1 LLFGTK
7 PPFKELTAKLLLNLC
22 YITLIKG
29 EKIMS
34 LKNPIILALAIA
46 ISTFTAFTSSYAF
59 ADALEDT
66 AITAEVKALLISE
79 KDIPNTMGVTTKD
92 RIVALNGTVDTNLQA
107 HQAVEI
113 ASSVNNV
120 IDVID
125 TQLKVK
131 GSSSL
136 MADALIT
143 AKVKGKIRRL
153 YTTRK
158 IAEGYNLSVETTD
171 HTVHI
176 FGSVARAVDLDTIV
190 ASANEVK
197 GVNSVKTNIKVMS
210 Q

>member
-1 LLFGTK
+1 
-7 PPFKELTAKLLLNLC
+7 
-22 YITLIKG
+22 
-29 EKIMS
+29 MS

-46 ISTFTAFTSSYAF
+46 ISTFTAFNSSYAF

-79 KDIPNTMGVTTKD
+79 KDIPNTIGVTTKD

-131 GSSSL
+131 ESSSL
-136 MADALIT
+136 MADTLIT
-143 AKVKGKIRRL
+143 AKIKGKIRRL

-176 FGSVARAVDLDTIV
+176 FGSVARAVDLDTVV

-197 GVNSVKTNIKVMS
+197 GVKSVKTNIKILG

>member
-1 LLFGTK
+1 
-7 PPFKELTAKLLLNLC
+7 
-22 YITLIKG
+22 
-29 EKIMS
+29 M
-34 LKNPIILALAIA
+34 
-46 ISTFTAFTSSYAF
+46 
-59 ADALEDT
+59 
-66 AITAEVKALLISE
+66 
-79 KDIPNTMGVTTKD
+79 
-92 RIVALNGTVDTNLQA
+92 QA

-125 TQLKVK
+125 TQLKGK

-143 AKVKGKIRRL
+143 AKIKGKIRRL

-158 IAEGYNLSVETTD
+158 IAEGYNLNVETTD

-176 FGSVARAVDLDTIV
+176 FGSVQ
-190 ASANEVK
+190 E
-197 GVNSVKTNIKVMS
+197 

>member
-1 LLFGTK
+1 
-7 PPFKELTAKLLLNLC
+7 
-22 YITLIKG
+22 
-29 EKIMS
+29 MS
-34 LKNPIILALAIA
+34 LKNPIILSLIIV
-46 ISTFTAFTSSYAF
+46 ISTFTAFNGSYAF

-79 KDIPNTMGVTTKD
+79 KDIPNTIGVTTKD

-143 AKVKGKIRRL
+143 AKIKGKIRRL
-153 YTTRK
+153 YITRK

-171 HTVHI
+171 HIVHI
-176 FGSVARAVDLDTIV
+176 FGSVARAVDLDTVV

-197 GVNSVKTNIKVMS
+197 GVKSVKTNIKVMG